1 MVLSLASCVPARF
14 SSSSSFILLLS
25 RLLPA
30 LLLLVALVCPG
41 PVGGCPARCEC
52 SVPTRSVSCHRRKL
66 ATVPEGIPIETR
78 LLDLSK
84 NRLRSLAPQN
94 FSQLQQLE
102 DLDLSANLLASV
114 EPGSFRAQPRMR
126 ALRLR
131 GNQLTLLPR
140 GALAG
145 LGELRLLDLSQ
156 NKLVILLD
164 GAFEEQQRLET
175 LELSDNELVF
185 VAPRAFSGLLSLRQL
200 TLERCNL
207 SAIPG
212 QALAQLRALET
223 LRLSQLANVAEVPPH
238 AFRNMPRLRHLALER
253 LPLLEALPSPAF
265 LGLNLTTLAI
275 TQTNLSAVP
284 TLGHLRHLTFLNLSH
299 SRVRVLRAGGLRG
312 LARLEELHLRSAAL
326 ERIEPDA
333 FLGAPSLRM
342 LDVSSNRLATL
353 ERAAFPEGH
362 DLSLQTLRIGRNPLV
377 CDCRL
382 RWLLQRAPPLL
393 HTAVDKRSPTPDDVP
408 PECSAPASLASK
420 SLREVWSSAQ
430 LARLVV
436 CTKPRV
442 IAVATQPVQV
452 EEGQRAWLNCSADGA
467 PPPTVSWVTPS
478 RRHLTTKSTGRVVVH
493 GDGSLE
499 VRVAE
504 RQDSGVYVCVASNPA
519 GNASLSASLAVKSL
533 PARDRALLAN
543 RSLHYDYQDADY
555 HGNGDSAAHN
565 ASLHG
570 NSTDRYARVRV
581 ALDFTTILVSTAMG
595 CLSFLGVVLFCF
607 LLLFAW
613 SRGKGKHRG
622 SVDIQYVPR
631 KRKTGGNELPETSGP
646 RRVNMKMI

>member
-1 MVLSLASCVPARF
+1 MVFSLASCVPAR
-14 SSSSSFILLLS
+14 SFLHLLLF
-25 RLLPA
+25 LPVP
-30 LLLLVALVCPG
+30 LLLLLLCATPAA
-41 PVGGCPARCEC
+41 GCPARCEC
-52 SVPTRSVSCHRRKL
+52 SVPTRSVSCHRRRL
-66 ATVPEGIPIETR
+66 AAIPEGIPIETR

-84 NRLRSLAPQN
+84 NKLRSLAPQN

-102 DLDLSANLLASV
+102 DLDLSANLLSSV
-114 EPGSFRAQPRMR
+114 EPGSFRAQPRLR
-126 ALRLR
+126 YLRLR

-145 LGELRLLDLSQ
+145 LGDLRLLDLSQ

-164 GAFEEQQRLET
+164 GAFEEQLRLET

-185 VAPRAFSGLLSLRQL
+185 VAPRAFVGLPSLRQL
-200 TLERCNL
+200 ALERCNL
-207 SAIPG
+207 SAVPG
-212 QALAQLRALET
+212 QALSQLRGLES
-223 LRLSQLANVAEVPPH
+223 LRLSQLNVAEVPPH
-238 AFRNMPRLRHLALER
+238 TFRNMPHLRHLELQH

-265 LGLNLTTLAI
+265 LGLNLSTLAV
-275 TQTNLSAVP
+275 THTNLSAVP
-284 TLGHLRHLTFLNLSH
+284 ALGHLRHLTHLNLSH
-299 SRVRVLRAGGLRG
+299 SRVRVLRAGGFRG
-312 LARLEELHLRSAAL
+312 LARLEELRLRSSAL
-326 ERIEPDA
+326 ERIEHDA
-333 FLGAPSLRM
+333 FLGMYSLRL

-353 ERAAFPEGH
+353 ERSAFPELH
-362 DLSLQTLRIGRNPLV
+362 EVSLQTLAIGRNPLV

-382 RWLLQRAPPLL
+382 RWLLQRVPPLL
-393 HTAVDKRSPTPDDVP
+393 HTGDKNNPEDAQ

-420 SLREVWSSAQ
+420 TLREMWADPL
-430 LARLVV
+430 LARLVT

-467 PPPTVSWVTPS
+467 PPPSVSWVTPS
-478 RRHLTTKSTGRVVVH
+478 RRHLTVKSTGRVVVH
-493 GDGSLE
+493 SDGSLE
-499 VRVAE
+499 VRMAE

-533 PARDRALLAN
+533 SARDRALLAN
-543 RSLHYDYQDADY
+543 RSLHYDYTDADY
-555 HGNGDSAAHN
+555 GNGHGVASPHN

-570 NSTDRYARVRV
+570 NGTDRYARVRV

-631 KRKTGGNELPETSGP
+631 KRKAGGNEVQETSGP

>member
-1 MVLSLASCVPARF
+1 MVLSLASCVSAR
-14 SSSSSFILLLS
+14 SLLLFL
-25 RLLPA
+25 LLP
-30 LLLLVALVCPG
+30 LLLLLLCPG

-52 SVPTRSVSCHRRKL
+52 SVPTRSVLCHRRRL
-66 ATVPEGIPIETR
+66 VTIPEGIPIETR

-102 DLDLSANLLASV
+102 DLDLSTNLLSSV
-114 EPGSFRAQPRMR
+114 EPGSFRAQPRLR
-126 ALRLR
+126 YLRLR

-185 VAPRAFSGLLSLRQL
+185 VAPRAFSGLLALRQL
-200 TLERCNL
+200 TLQRCNL
-207 SAIPG
+207 SAVPG
-212 QALAQLRALET
+212 QALSQLRSLET
-223 LRLSQLANVAEVPPH
+223 LRLSQLNVAEVPPH
-238 AFRNMPRLRHLALER
+238 TFRNMPRLRHLQLEH
-253 LPLLEALPSPAF
+253 LPLLETLPSPAF
-265 LGLNLTTLAI
+265 LGLNLSTLAV
-275 TQTNLSAVP
+275 THTNLSAVP
-284 TLGHLRHLTFLNLSH
+284 ALGHLRHLTHLNLSH
-299 SRVRVLRAGGLRG
+299 SRVRVLRAGGFRG
-312 LARLEELHLRSAAL
+312 LAKLEELRLHSSAL

-333 FLGAPSLRM
+333 FLGVSSLRL

-353 ERAAFPEGH
+353 ERSSFPEVH
-362 DLSLQTLRIGRNPLV
+362 ELSLQALVIGRNPLV

-382 RWLLQRAPPLL
+382 RWLLQRVPPLL
-393 HTAVDKRSPTPDDVP
+393 NAGDKKSPDDIP

-420 SLREVWSSAQ
+420 TLRDVWADAL
-430 LARLVV
+430 LARLVT

-442 IAVATQPVQV
+442 IAVATSPVQV

-467 PPPTVSWVTPS
+467 PPPAVSWVTPS

-499 VRVAE
+499 VRMAE
-504 RQDSGVYVCVASNPA
+504 LQDSGIYVCVASNPA
-519 GNASLSASLAVKSL
+519 GNATLSASLAVKSL
-533 PARDRALLAN
+533 PARERSLLAN
-543 RSLHYDYQDADY
+543 RSLHYDWPDADY
-555 HGNGDSAAHN
+555 NNNGGGAHN
-565 ASLHG
+565 TSLHS

-613 SRGKGKHRG
+613 SRGKGRHRG

-631 KRKTGGNELPETSGP
+631 KRKTGGNEVPETSGP